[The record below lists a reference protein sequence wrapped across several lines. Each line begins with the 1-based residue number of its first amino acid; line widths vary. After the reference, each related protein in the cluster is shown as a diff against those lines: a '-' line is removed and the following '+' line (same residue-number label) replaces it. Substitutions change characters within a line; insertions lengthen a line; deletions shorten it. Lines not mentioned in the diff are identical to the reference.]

1 MLALQPAARVAVLV
15 LDSAAMPAKD
25 AYPRVEKIDGARVRL
40 PGRSPGP
47 SNAAGRC
54 ELVSP
59 AGFLE
64 VLVRADAGTARGTV
78 SVGPGETASL
88 TVVLAPKAPKQP

>member
-1 MLALQPAARVAVLV
+1 
-15 LDSAAMPAKD
+15 
-25 AYPRVEKIDGARVRL
+25 
-40 PGRSPGP
+40 
-47 SNAAGRC
+47 
-54 ELVSP
+54 VSP